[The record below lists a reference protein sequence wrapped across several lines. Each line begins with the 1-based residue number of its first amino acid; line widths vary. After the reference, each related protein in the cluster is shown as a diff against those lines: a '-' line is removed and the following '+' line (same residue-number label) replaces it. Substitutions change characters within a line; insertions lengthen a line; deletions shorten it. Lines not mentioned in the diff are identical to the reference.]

1 MPEVAS
7 ISCKPC
13 VRNLNSSQPLRNLS
27 FKGSEDVELLVEA
40 LKKVKEEEKSKN
52 TNRLQDR
59 DFNYDRALSNF
70 GKGFISP
77 ITTMFS
83 SATNFVVGAGTI
95 GVCAALMNA
104 TKGKIGK
111 VLVSAGLFYG
121 GLQTALGVKKLVKA
135 PNNEEREKAFY
146 DIGAGTGIITASAVT
161 AKPALEAAGTPSAET
176 EALTITQSVVK
187 CFKGTPKA
195 VTESVNVINNPA
207 AMTVLLQGSANK
219 TAAVVEAGDVSVLG
233 KLFGKNRTGAGIVA
247 SAEDKQNN

>member
-7 ISCKPC
+7 INCKPC
-13 VRNLNSSQPLRNLS
+13 VKNLKSTQPLRNLS
-27 FKGSEDVELLVEA
+27 FRGSDDVELLVEA
-40 LKKVKEEEKSKN
+40 LEVKKEKESKK
-52 TNRLQDR
+52 TNKQKDR
-59 DFNYDRALSNF
+59 DFNYDKALSNF

-111 VLVSAGLFYG
+111 VLVAAGLLYG
-121 GLQTALGVKKLVKA
+121 GLQTALGIKKLVKA
-135 PNNEEREKAFY
+135 NNNDEREKAFY
-146 DIGAGTGIITASAVT
+146 DIGSGTGIVAASAVT
-161 AKPALEAAGTPSAET
+161 AKPALEAAGMSTAET
-176 EALTITQSVVK
+176 EALTITQSVLK

-195 VTESVNVINNPA
+195 VTESVNVINNPT
-207 AMTVLLQGSANK
+207 AMAELVKGSVDK
-219 TAAVVEAGDVSVLG
+219 TSAVAEAGDVSVLG

-247 SAEDKQNN
+247 SAEENQK